1 LEDCLLSYR
10 EDLQILNRTFG
21 VALVPAHRSA
31 LEPGLKQSNSLNQ
44 DSEFFTAAP
53 SPREESTSLKLVF
66 LLTFMMLLLE
76 IFCMYVRHHFLN
88 ILVYISVLSIF
99 FLQYFDGTYIKTL
112 LIMLGLAVGFDVS
125 WLIVH
130 ASVRKALFSTTGV
143 LPRRLSTLISREGC
157 WESSTF

>member
-1 LEDCLLSYR
+1 
-10 EDLQILNRTFG
+10 
-21 VALVPAHRSA
+21 
-31 LEPGLKQSNSLNQ
+31 
-44 DSEFFTAAP
+44 
-53 SPREESTSLKLVF
+53 
-66 LLTFMMLLLE
+66 MMLLLE

-112 LIMLGLAVGFDVS
+112 LVMLGLAVGFDVS

-130 ASVRKALFSTTGV
+130 ASVRKALFSTSGV
-143 LPRRLSTLISREGC
+143 LPPGLSTLISREGC

>member
-1 LEDCLLSYR
+1 
-10 EDLQILNRTFG
+10 
-21 VALVPAHRSA
+21 
-31 LEPGLKQSNSLNQ
+31 
-44 DSEFFTAAP
+44 
-53 SPREESTSLKLVF
+53 
-66 LLTFMMLLLE
+66 MLLLE

-112 LIMLGLAVGFDVS
+112 LVMLGLAVGFDVS

-130 ASVRKALFSTTGV
+130 ASVRNTLFSTTGV
-143 LPRRLSTLISREGC
+143 LLRRLSTLISREGC